1 MNQRNLAKY
10 TANAVPRKLILAM
23 GLLIAA
29 CAQTAMA
36 ETQSLKATIDGK
48 VFESDDDGITLIPVA
63 GSFSLSA
70 STKGF
75 SRYPSPPGLSD
86 RLAIACR
93 NFEGNAVKYTADD
106 FAYGRCN
113 ASFAKGRSKQPFGK
127 DEALFEVNRKSISP
141 KTMVEITKASG
152 KVIEGR
158 FVLEMMEEGK
168 AKKISVEGTFR
179 AEDRQK

>member
-1 MNQRNLAKY
+1 MQKAKS
-10 TANAVPRKLILAM
+10 TIFKFAAASVSAGVFLTL
-23 GLLIAA
+23 GLGLPLIAH
-29 CAQTAMA
+29 A

-48 VFESDDDGITLIPVA
+48 VFESDDEGITLVPVA
-63 GSFSLSA
+63 SSFSLSGI
-70 STKGF
+70 TKGF
-75 SRYPSPPGLSD
+75 SQYPSPPGLSD

-93 NFEGNAVKYTADD
+93 NFEGKAIKYTADD

-127 DEALFEVNRKSISP
+127 DEAVFEVNRKSLSP
-141 KTMVEITKASG
+141 KTMVEITRSSG

-168 AKKISVEGTFR
+168 SRKVSVEGTFK

>member
-1 MNQRNLAKY
+1 MKISKSTLTR
-10 TANAVPRKLILAM
+10 NAVTSALIVL
-23 GLLIAA
+23 GLGLSSA
-29 CAQTAMA
+29 THA
-36 ETQSLKATIDGK
+36 ETQTLRATIDGK
-48 VFESDDDGITLIPVA
+48 VFESDDEGITLVPVA
-63 GSFSLSA
+63 SSFSLSA

-75 SRYPSPPGLSD
+75 SKYPPPPGLSD

-93 NFEGNAVKYTADD
+93 NFDGKATKYTAND

-113 ASFAKGRSKQPFGK
+113 ASFAKGQSKQPFGK
-127 DEALFEVNRKSISP
+127 DQALFEVTRKSASA
-141 KTMVEITKASG
+141 KTLVDITKVSG

-168 AKKISVEGTFR
+168 SGKVTVEGTFK